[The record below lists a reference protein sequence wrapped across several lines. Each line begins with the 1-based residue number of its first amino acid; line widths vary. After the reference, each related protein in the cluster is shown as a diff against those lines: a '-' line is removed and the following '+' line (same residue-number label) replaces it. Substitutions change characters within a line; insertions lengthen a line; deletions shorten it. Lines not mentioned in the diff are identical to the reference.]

1 MKDFTFWAPIAI
13 VLVAVAYITGSFW
26 AWTFAIVVCLF
37 VYAAA
42 HEALTTGSEP
52 PPPSDLEDVNSRLDS
67 LYRLLDECPKYGE
80 SAAEY
85 QYRKNIQ
92 GEIADMMRIKAS
104 LRR

>member
-1 MKDFTFWAPIAI
+1 MKDFMFWTVPVVGSVTA
-13 VLVAVAYITGSFW
+13 AYITGDFW
-26 AWTFAIVVCLF
+26 AWILAIVVCLF
-37 VYAAA
+37 IYAAA

-52 PPPSDLEDVNSRLDS
+52 PPPSDLEDVNSRLNL

-80 SAAEY
+80 NAAEY
-85 QYRKNIQ
+85 QHRKNIQ